1 MGGAGDALRTGPHAE
16 PHTVIT
22 EKGSMA
28 IRLKPIKDQVIVI
41 TGASSG
47 IGLATAQEAARRGAR
62 VVLASRDEADIKQ
75 AADQITADGG
85 QATPVV
91 ADVGDQASVE
101 ALAEQAI
108 VAY

>member
-1 MGGAGDALRTGPHAE
+1 MHASAPHHQE
-16 PHTVIT
+16 FQ
-22 EKGSMA
+22 ESRSMP

-47 IGLATAQEAARRGAR
+47 IGLATALEAARRGAR
-62 VVLASRDEADIKQ
+62 VVLASRDEADIKK

-91 ADVGDQASVE
+91 VDVGDQASVE

-108 VAY
+108 V